1 MTTPDARGDA
11 RRDDLLESR
20 PADPRSEQPRDDGGL
35 EEEDAAD
42 LPERQAMS
50 LLDPTAVLGSGLL
63 GGGAPTGGT
72 SPAPS
77 PTDTGISTPLTG
89 GSTAPANPAASPIP
103 LPNLPALPHDNP
115 TGTYNPDTSAS
126 SRT

>member
-1 MTTPDARGDA
+1 MTTPDARGEA
-11 RRDDLLESR
+11 RRDELLESR

-63 GGGAPTGGT
+63 GGGAPTGEHFR
-72 SPAPS
+72 AR
-77 PTDTGISTPLTG
+77 L
-89 GSTAPANPAASPIP
+89 
-103 LPNLPALPHDNP
+103 
-115 TGTYNPDTSAS
+115 
-126 SRT
+126 